1 MNKLCIAASLLFFST
16 SAYSQTLIEDNGS
29 QTGNPFVEE
38 AQDLINEADKV
49 INNLLMQGQDFV
61 SKPVIGDKTK
71 ADLVFEEAKKY
82 RDQALKYR
90 DDIIECATGLDAM
103 PKADNPLD
111 VKLEK
116 HQIIALIL
124 NDELN
129 FNLITA
135 HDPKSGLTY
144 TFNDGTY

>member
-1 MNKLCIAASLLFFST
+1 MNKFCLAASLLILST
-16 SAYSQTLIEDNGS
+16 SVHAQDVAENTEPDFQQQIMNDAQVLIE
-29 QTGNPFVEE
+29 
-38 AQDLINEADKV
+38 EADKT

-61 SKPVIGDKTK
+61 SKPVIGDKTR

-90 DDIIECATGLDAM
+90 DGIIECATGLDAM
-103 PKADNPLD
+103 PKAPNPLD
-111 VKLEK
+111 VKLDK
-116 HQIIALIL
+116 HQMIAIIL
-124 NDELN
+124 NEDIDFN
-129 FNLITA
+129 FIQA